1 MSCSAIDLL
10 DPVVGGSFAHG
21 DAVVAGLYSGVD
33 HGHVA
38 RFLDVD
44 AVGVGA
50 VAGAVMVAPCFWML
64 LLPKTAMWKSSLLRE
79 VRPLITTFLDS
90 AIVNDCIHIKTP
102 LDLPT
107 AIKDN

>member
-1 MSCSAIDLL
+1 MSWAAIDLL
-10 DPVVGGSFAHG
+10 EPVIGGSFAHG
-21 DAVVAGLYSGVD
+21 DPVVAGLYAGVD

-50 VAGAVMVAPCFWML
+50 MMVAPCIWML

-90 AIVNDCIHIKTP
+90 AIVNDSKTP